1 MHGAYFLRAL
11 VFKCSLINLL
21 NINILF
27 LTKVIKM
34 SSYKGHSIFAV
45 LLSLMFFH
53 NPLTIALTL
62 IGANIPD
69 FDHDFKRENVY
80 RMIILGLIVF
90 ISLYILKL
98 PYYIGLIIVFLA
110 ATFYFS
116 EHRSFTHSIFG
127 ALTLAS
133 AVSLILIWAFQLT
146 TVLTVLENHYMV
158 MAILIALL
166 SFLFLNKKVLMVFLP
181 LFFISLFI
189 VPAAEINYIE
199 IVLALFLGLFSHII
213 LDAFTPAGIKIFAPL
228 SSKKVHR
235 NFGLSM
241 ILLLAVLSLLYHI
254 PMLFEL
260 YGHYILAT

>member
-53 NPLTIALTL
+53 NPLTI
-62 IGANIPD
+62 
-69 FDHDFKRENVY
+69 
-80 RMIILGLIVF
+80 LGLIVF

-98 PYYIGLIIVFLA
+98 PYYIGLIIVFLG

>member
-1 MHGAYFLRAL
+1 
-11 VFKCSLINLL
+11 
-21 NINILF
+21 
-27 LTKVIKM
+27 
-34 SSYKGHSIFAV
+34 
-45 LLSLMFFH
+45 
-53 NPLTIALTL
+53 
-62 IGANIPD
+62 
-69 FDHDFKRENVY
+69 
-80 RMIILGLIVF
+80 
-90 ISLYILKL
+90 
-98 PYYIGLIIVFLA
+98 
-110 ATFYFS
+110 
-116 EHRSFTHSIFG
+116 
-127 ALTLAS
+127 
-133 AVSLILIWAFQLT
+133 
-146 TVLTVLENHYMV
+146 MV

>member
-1 MHGAYFLRAL
+1 M
-11 VFKCSLINLL
+11 
-21 NINILF
+21 
-27 LTKVIKM
+27 VIKM

-69 FDHDFKRENVY
+69 FDHEFKQENVY

-98 PYYIGLIIVFLA
+98 PYYIGLIIVFLG

-133 AVSLILIWAFQLT
+133 AVSLILIWAFQLST
-146 TVLTVLENHYMV
+146 FLTVLENHYMV
-158 MAILIALL
+158 MSILIALL

-189 VPAAEINYIE
+189 VPAAEISYIE
-199 IVLALFLGLFSHII
+199 IVL
-213 LDAFTPAGIKIFAPL
+213 TPAGIKIFAPL

-241 ILLLAVLSLLYHI
+241 ILLLAVLSILYHI
-254 PMLFEL
+254 PILFEL
-260 YGHYILAT
+260 YGHYILST